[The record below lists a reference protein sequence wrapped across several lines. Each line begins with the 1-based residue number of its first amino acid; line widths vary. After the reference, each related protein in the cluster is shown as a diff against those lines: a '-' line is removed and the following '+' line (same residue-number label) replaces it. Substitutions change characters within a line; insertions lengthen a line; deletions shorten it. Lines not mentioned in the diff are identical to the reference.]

1 MLNVIH
7 AHCHLV
13 ECHSAECRSTI
24 FMSSV
29 INLSVV
35 ELNVVAPLDIVLPT
49 PDVATLE
56 QLRNFSLKH
65 SKPVYLD

>member
-13 ECHSAECRSTI
+13 ECHSAECSSII
-24 FMSSV
+24 FMPGV

-35 ELNVVAPLDIVLPT
+35 ELNVVARLDIALPT